1 MRIVA
6 LVLFGISV
14 SGSGVALAQSDSP
27 ASTRAENRPRQD
39 ASDEVVVRG
48 RRVGELRAEVEAAR
62 QRAYRI
68 FNDLNSNDEFDVG
81 CRKESR
87 AGTNVPQQV
96 CRARFEDDISAAAAR
111 EYMATISWLCQP
123 RGDEFSGGALFLDT
137 QACMFSGPGQSAKSS
152 AQAVEG
158 RAPLKRD
165 QMAEEILRVARA
177 DDRFAQAI
185 LDFYEASQQ
194 YDAARKRRDD

>member
-6 LVLFGISV
+6 LVLFGIAV
-14 SGSGVALAQSDSP
+14 PGSGVALAQGDSP
-27 ASTRAENRPRQD
+27 ASARAEDVPRQE
-39 ASDEVVVRG
+39 APEEVVVRG
-48 RRVGELRAEVEAAR
+48 RRIGELRAEVESAR
-62 QRAYRI
+62 QHAYRI
-68 FNDLNSNDEFDVG
+68 FNEINNNDEFDVS
-81 CRKESR
+81 CRKQSR

-96 CRARFEDDISAAAAR
+96 CRARFEYDISAEAVT
-111 EYMATISWLCQP
+111 EYMATLSWLCQP
-123 RGDEFSGGALFLDT
+123 RIDEFGGGGAFLDT
-137 QACMFSGPGQSAKSS
+137 QACMFSGPGVSAAAS
-152 AQAVEG
+152 AQAVVA

-165 QMAEEILRVARA
+165 QMAEEILRVARE